1 MPAIEFIHP
10 VDRDRLCECGCAP
23 TPLTARRLDQ
33 IAMQLHAA
41 HSVAEVFA
49 ELVEHLA
56 PDLPFDRLGLALLTA
71 DGTRVVSRRVYSTSP
86 TLLWG
91 PGESAPLLG
100 SSLEPLLREGAIR
113 IIHDL
118 RAYQQ
123 LRPSSIPTR
132 RLIQEGLRSSLT
144 IPLYDGK
151 TPLGFLFATSGAPNA
166 YTPQHVAIAAV
177 LAPTI
182 GKALAEALERELE
195 TEPRGTASPTPSVP
209 DGWLAPLSD
218 QGPRPS

>member
-10 VDRDRLCECGCAP
+10 VDRDRLCAGGCEP
-23 TPLTARRLDQ
+23 TPLSERRLDQ
-33 IAMQLHAA
+33 ITMQLHAA

-71 DGTRVVSRRVYSTSP
+71 DGTRVVSRRVYSSHP
-86 TLLWG
+86 TVLWG
-91 PGESAPLLG
+91 PGTSAPLLG

-118 RAYQQ
+118 CAYQQ
-123 LRPSSIPTR
+123 LRPSSVPTH
-132 RLIQEGLRSSLT
+132 RLIEEGMRSSLT

-151 TPLGFLFATSGAPNA
+151 TPLGFLFATSGTPHA
-166 YTPQHVAIAAV
+166 YTPQHVAVAAV
-177 LAPTI
+177 LAPTL
-182 GKALAEALERELE
+182 GHALAEALERELDIG
-195 TEPRGTASPTPSVP
+195 PRGQANPTPALP
-209 DGWLAPLSD
+209 KGCLAMMSD
-218 QGPRPS
+218 QGPRPG